1 MRRYAL
7 WLLAPLC
14 AVQLAA
20 LPAAAQGD
28 DRDRW
33 QRVPEVVR
41 ALGIG
46 PGGRVADVGAGS
58 GFFTERLS
66 PVVGAAGRVFAVDVA
81 DWSLRQLERRVRER
95 GLANVTVVRGALDD
109 PRLEPESVDAVLVV
123 DAYHDMDQPAP
134 MLAGMLRA
142 LRPGGR
148 LVMVDFAPSASRAG
162 AARARQTAR
171 HELSPDTAARELR
184 EAGFEVVERVDV
196 FARQPGPRGRL
207 YTQWMLVARR
217 PAPGEAR

>member
-1 MRRYAL
+1 MRRQAL
-7 WLLAPLC
+7 FPLAGLC
-14 AVQLAA
+14 AAVLAA
-20 LPAAAQGD
+20 PAARAQEEN
-28 DRDRW
+28 RDEW

-66 PVVGAAGRVFAVDVA
+66 PIVGPDGRVFAVDVS
-81 DWSLRQLERRVRER
+81 DRSLRELERLARER
-95 GLANVTVVRGALDD
+95 RLGNVTVVRGALDD
-109 PRLEPESVDAVLVV
+109 PRLEPASVDAVLVV
-123 DAYHDMDQPAP
+123 DAYHDMEAPAP

-148 LVMVDFAPSASRAG
+148 LVMVDFAPSGPRVGASRAV
-162 AARARQTAR
+162 QTAR
-171 HELSPDTAARELR
+171 HELSPETAARELAD
-184 EAGFEVVERVDV
+184 AGFEVVERVDA
-196 FARQPGPRGRL
+196 FARQPGSRGRA

-217 PAPGEAR
+217 PANAR